1 MKTIAGDKYS
11 ISILYVEDE
20 QSIREGYTKA
30 LHRLCD
36 KLYIAQNGKEGLE
49 LYKEYKPDI
58 IISDIKM
65 PVMNGIEMVRA
76 IREINPDE
84 CCIIFTTAH
93 SDSSYLFEALELQV
107 NGYLLKPVQKN
118 ILKSKIENLSNIIIK
133 EKINL
138 EQKIQ
143 IEEQKT
149 ILQNIIDTEQNL
161 LLVTDFQ
168 DVLFANSAFL
178 ESKQVKNVEEFN
190 QKCERLLNIFLPLP
204 NYLHQGL
211 TNKNET
217 FYDLI
222 KKTDESKRSVT
233 LISTHG
239 NPKAYHINISQIRH
253 KNRDSY
259 LLSLTDI
266 TKMNIEKIH
275 TEKKAYYDGLTGVY
289 NRHKFN
295 ELFDFELKRV
305 KRHNHNTA
313 LVILDID
320 HFKNFNDLYG
330 HLIGDE
336 VLILISAM
344 MQKSIRNTDVFAR
357 WGGEEFIILL
367 PQTDIEIAQ
376 DIIENLR
383 VIIENTQH
391 KSAGKVTASFG
402 ITQLVSTD
410 SIQSAFKRC
419 DKALYQA
426 KENGRNRV
434 ATLTTKKQKLRQKVC
449 H

>member
-20 QSIREGYTKA
+20 QSIREGYAKA
-30 LHRLCD
+30 LDRLCD
-36 KLYIAQNGKEGLE
+36 KLYIAQNGQEGLE
-49 LYKEYKPDI
+49 LYKEHSPDI

-76 IREINPDE
+76 IRKINPDE

-93 SDSSYLFEALELQV
+93 SDSGYLFEALELQV

-138 EQKIQ
+138 QQKMQ

-161 LLVTDFQ
+161 LLVTDFEN
-168 DVLFANSAFL
+168 VLFANSAFL
-178 ESKQVKNVEEFN
+178 ESFEVKNVEEFN
-190 QKCERLLNIFLPLP
+190 QKCERILDIFLPLP
-204 NYLHQGL
+204 HYLHQGL
-211 TNKNET
+211 TNENET

-222 KKTDESKRSVT
+222 NKTDESRRSVT

-239 NPKAYHINISQIRH
+239 NPKAYHVNISRIKH

-289 NRHKFN
+289 NRNKFN
-295 ELFDFELKRV
+295 ELFDYELKRV
-305 KRHNHNTA
+305 KRHEHA
-313 LVILDID
+313 SSLVILDID
-320 HFKNFNDLYG
+320 HFKNFNDTHG

-336 VLILISAM
+336 VLILIAKM
-344 MQKSIRNTDVFAR
+344 MQKSIRSTDVFAR
-357 WGGEEFIILL
+357 WGGEEFVMIL
-367 PQTDIEIAQ
+367 PQTDIKATQELV
-376 DIIENLR
+376 ENLR
-383 VIIENTQH
+383 KLIENCHHQ
-391 KSAGKVTASFG
+391 SAGKVTASFG
-402 ITQLVSTD
+402 ITQFLTTD
-410 SIQSAFKRC
+410 TMKSVFKRC
-419 DKALYQA
+419 DKALYLA

-434 ATLTTKKQKLRQKVC
+434 EVLVAKKEKHRQKVC